1 MPSILKCKECT
12 LRSQKQIIYGY
23 PKHWDKQS
31 PPSPWGFQPRTIAG
45 TPPPARGQGPGQAQG
60 PGGCSEANFP
70 ELWIFDEPKKIFR
83 PFIFLKNPLSH
94 GFQSYF
100 RRICKPDDPNNYRD
114 MLFWSKCIPPWFTN
128 VPLFQ
133 PKAKFFLD
141 PSCPRTTPV
150 GGHVFERV
158 GKDPPPW
165 SEA

>member
-1 MPSILKCKECT
+1 MVI
-12 LRSQKQIIYGY
+12 RSTGINNH
-23 PKHWDKQS
+23 PL
-31 PPSPWGFQPRTIAG
+31 PPGDSNHEQLLVP
-45 TPPPARGQGPGQAQG
+45 PPPARGQGPGQAQG

-158 GKDPPPW
+158 GKDPPPLVGGL
-165 SEA
+165 SLLVLAHGGGRV